1 MELFMRQILIIHLI
15 ILTHEFKDIWKDI
28 KKSPKLS
35 HKLMYIFGPPG
46 WSHDGS
52 TMTVKQQQRLFRE
65 QKAKQPNVTFNR
77 PN

>member
-1 MELFMRQILIIHLI
+1 M
-15 ILTHEFKDIWKDI
+15 ILTHEYQDIWTDM

-52 TMTVKQQQRLFRE
+52 TMTVKQQQRLYN
-65 QKAKQPNVTFNR
+65 KQQTVNPEVAFSR

>member
-1 MELFMRQILIIHLI
+1 MGGRQ
-15 ILTHEFKDIWKDI
+15 
-28 KKSPKLS
+28 KSDKLS

-52 TMTVKQQQRLFRE
+52 TMTVKQQQRLF
-65 QKAKQPNVTFNR
+65 KKQQAENPELAFSR